1 MVYRVLNRLE
11 MKFPQ
16 LEKYN
21 VAQYT
26 TNMIAIVN
34 DSRATKKSK
43 IYKSITNKIII
54 FH

>member
-1 MVYRVLNRLE
+1 MAYRVLNRLE
-11 MKFPQ
+11 MKFPL
-16 LEKYN
+16 LEKN
-21 VAQYT
+21 TVAKYM